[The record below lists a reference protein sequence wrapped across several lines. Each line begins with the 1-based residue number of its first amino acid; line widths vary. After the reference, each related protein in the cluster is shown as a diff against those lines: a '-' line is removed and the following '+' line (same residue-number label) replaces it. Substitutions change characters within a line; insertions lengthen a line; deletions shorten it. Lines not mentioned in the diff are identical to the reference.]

1 MSYNILK
8 VNDINKNCDLGQQ
21 KVATDYLASQSAMQE
36 FMQEL
41 RKAFR
46 GVLFTPCPHD
56 KRRTY
61 MHMPNDPYVMGY
73 IGYGD
78 FLTTAKAVQS
88 SYVVSSRHIMN
99 MKYANH
105 NDQHYMAMSINRDTA
120 VRNAKKY
127 LRPLTTKDMALDE
140 WTEADM
146 RRKSRNTESKLV
158 GEARDRLSDLLAQNN
173 REKKIEHN
181 PMLEYMRTLV
191 KVGHEFTDKELESDL
206 LSYFTLEKE
215 VAKTK
220 DKDVDVDYVR
230 VYEKY
235 GKQVFDIV
243 PLIREIPSAYGRS
256 DLGNLITHDKDKVPE
271 DVMGK
276 VSVLSMVENNH
287 WVDDVGYRVDATMF
301 YVTAQSNE

>member
-8 VNDINKNCDLGQQ
+8 VSDINKKIDIGQQ
-21 KVATDYLASQSAMQE
+21 KVATDYLASQRELQE
-36 FMQEL
+36 FMAEI
-41 RKAFR
+41 RKSFR
-46 GVLFTPCPHD
+46 GVLFTPDAGD
-56 KRRTY
+56 KRRVY
-61 MHMPNDPYVMGY
+61 VHMPNDPYVMGY

-78 FLTTAKAVQS
+78 FQTTAKAMQS

-99 MKYANH
+99 MKYADH
-105 NDQHYMAMSINRDTA
+105 NDQHYMAMSINLDTA
-120 VRNAKKY
+120 VRNTKKY

-146 RRKSRNTESKLV
+146 RRKSKNTKSAMDVKRNNT
-158 GEARDRLSDLLAQNN
+158 LSDLLAKNN
-173 REKKIEHN
+173 REKKIEYN

-206 LSYFTLEKE
+206 LSYFKLEE
-215 VAKTK
+215 DANAISS
-220 DKDVDVDYVR
+220 DGVDVDYVR

-235 GKQVFDIV
+235 GKQVFDVV
-243 PLIREIPSAYGRS
+243 PLIRDKARYGRS
-256 DLGNLITHDKDKVPE
+256 DLGNILTYDKDKVPE

>member
-8 VNDINKNCDLGQQ
+8 VSEINEKADLTQQ
-21 KVATDYLASQSAMQE
+21 KVAKDYLASQSAMQE

-46 GVLFTPCPHD
+46 GVLFTPCPQD

-78 FLTTAKAVQS
+78 FLTTAKAMQS

-99 MKYANH
+99 YKYADY
-105 NDQHYMAMSINRDTA
+105 NDQYYMAMSINLPTA
-120 VRNAKKY
+120 VRNAKRY

-140 WTEADM
+140 WTEGDM
-146 RRKSRNTESKLV
+146 RRKSKNTKSAMDVKRNNT
-158 GEARDRLSDLLAQNN
+158 LSDLLAKNN
-173 REKKIEHN
+173 REKKIEYN

-206 LSYFTLEKE
+206 LSYFKLEE
-215 VAKTK
+215 DANAISS
-220 DKDVDVDYVR
+220 DGVDVDYVR

-235 GKQVFDIV
+235 GKQVFDVV
-243 PLIREIPSAYGRS
+243 PLIRKEYGRS
-256 DLGNLITHDKDKVPE
+256 DLGNIITYDKDKVPE

-276 VSVLSMVENNH
+276 VSVLSMVENKH

>member
-1 MSYNILK
+1 
-8 VNDINKNCDLGQQ
+8 
-21 KVATDYLASQSAMQE
+21 
-36 FMQEL
+36 
-41 RKAFR
+41 
-46 GVLFTPCPHD
+46 
-56 KRRTY
+56 
-61 MHMPNDPYVMGY
+61 MPNDPYVMGY

-78 FLTTAKAVQS
+78 FQTTAKAMQS

-99 MKYANH
+99 YKYADY
-105 NDQHYMAMSINRDTA
+105 NDQYYMAMSINISTA

-301 YVTAQSNE
+301 YVTAKSNE

>member
-1 MSYNILK
+1 
-8 VNDINKNCDLGQQ
+8 
-21 KVATDYLASQSAMQE
+21 
-36 FMQEL
+36 
-41 RKAFR
+41 
-46 GVLFTPCPHD
+46 
-56 KRRTY
+56 
-61 MHMPNDPYVMGY
+61 MHMPNDPYVMGW

-78 FLTTAKAVQS
+78 FLTTAKAMQS
-88 SYVVSSRHIMN
+88 SYVISSRHIMN
-99 MKYANH
+99 YKYADY
-105 NDQHYMAMSINRDTA
+105 NDQHYMAMSINLDTA

-146 RRKSRNTESKLV
+146 RRKSKNTKSAMDVKRNNT
-158 GEARDRLSDLLAQNN
+158 LSDLLAKNN
-173 REKKIEHN
+173 REKKIEYN

-206 LSYFTLEKE
+206 LSYFKLEE
-215 VAKTK
+215 DANAVSS
-220 DKDVDVDYVR
+220 DGVDVDYVR

-243 PLIREIPSAYGRS
+243 PLIRKEYGRS
-256 DLGNLITHDKDKVPE
+256 DLGNIITYDKDKVPE

-276 VSVLSMVENNH
+276 VSVLSMVENGH

>member
-1 MSYNILK
+1 MPYNILK
-8 VNDINKNCDLGQQ
+8 VNDINKNCDLAQQ

-78 FLTTAKAVQS
+78 FQTTAKAMQS

-99 MKYANH
+99 MKYADY
-105 NDQHYMAMSINRDTA
+105 NDQYYMAMSINISTA

-127 LRPLTTKDMALDE
+127 LRPLTTKDMALDDR
-140 WTEADM
+140 TESDM
-146 RRKSRNTESKLV
+146 RRKSKNTKSEMDVKRNNT
-158 GEARDRLSDLLAQNN
+158 LSDLLAKSN
-173 REKKIEHN
+173 REKKIEYN

-206 LSYFTLEKE
+206 LSYFKLEE
-215 VAKTK
+215 DANAVSS
-220 DKDVDVDYVR
+220 DGVDVDYVR
-230 VYEKY
+230 IYEKY
-235 GKQVFDIV
+235 GKQVFDVV
-243 PLIREIPSAYGRS
+243 PLIRKEYGRS
-256 DLGNLITHDKDKVPE
+256 DLGNIITYDKDKVPE

-276 VSVLSMVENNH
+276 VSVLSMVENGH

>member
-8 VNDINKNCDLGQQ
+8 VSDINKKVDVEQQ
-21 KVATDYLASQSAMQE
+21 KVAKDYLASQRELQE
-36 FMQEL
+36 FMAEI
-41 RKAFR
+41 RKSFR
-46 GVLFTPCPHD
+46 GVLFTPDAGD
-56 KRRTY
+56 KRRVY
-61 MHMPNDPYVMGY
+61 VHMPNDPYVMGY

-78 FLTTAKAVQS
+78 FQTTAKAMQS

-99 MKYANH
+99 YKYADY
-105 NDQHYMAMSINRDTA
+105 NDQHYMAMSINLSTA

-127 LRPLTTKDMALDE
+127 LRPLTTKDMALDD

-146 RRKSRNTESKLV
+146 RRKSKDTKSAMDVKRNNT
-158 GEARDRLSDLLAQNN
+158 LSDLLAKNN
-173 REKKIEHN
+173 REKKIEYN

-206 LSYFTLEKE
+206 LSYFKLEE
-215 VAKTK
+215 DANAVSS
-220 DKDVDVDYVR
+220 DGVDVDYVR

-235 GKQVFDIV
+235 GKQVFDVV
-243 PLIREIPSAYGRS
+243 PLIRDKARYGRS
-256 DLGNLITHDKDKVPE
+256 DLGNLTTYDKDKVPE